1 MKFFSQGR
9 RKKTLLLGGI
19 ALVLAAV
26 VAVCFCCV
34 RIETPQQRQQ
44 RLASEAGITSS
55 WSTASAEVQVEPAP
69 AGSEPA
75 AQEEST
81 SSASVAAETSSRT
94 EASSGQTETS
104 GATQTS
110 QPPGTSTSVTA
121 SQPSAASSQT
131 SQPET
136 PQSNTVTVSI
146 SCKTALSYTGD
157 LGLSLPEDGMLLENA
172 RWEFTGSATVWDAFQ
187 AVCNA
192 NGIKY
197 FTTTSWSGEYIR
209 EIAGLAE
216 KACGSSSGWVYYL
229 NGQFSSRGISQQTLQ
244 DGDSIQFAYTVI
256 PGDSIPQ

>member
-1 MKFFSQGR
+1 MKFFSKGR
-9 RKKTLLLGGI
+9 RKKALLLGGI

-81 SSASVAAETSSRT
+81 SSASAAAETSSRT
-94 EASSGQTETS
+94 EASSGQAQTS
-104 GATQTS
+104 GTTQTS
-110 QPPGTSTSVTA
+110 QPPGTSASVTA
-121 SQPSAASSQT
+121 SQPSATSGAD

-146 SCKTALSYTGD
+146 FCKTALSYAGD
-157 LGLSLPEDGMLLENA
+157 LGLSLPENGMLLENA

-187 AVCNA
+187 AVCAA
-192 NGIKY
+192 NGI
-197 FTTTSWSGEYIR
+197 EYDAIPLPSTYIVR
-209 EIAGLAE
+209 IAGLAE
-216 KACGSSSGWVYYL
+216 KACGSTSGWVYYL
-229 NGQFSSRGISQQTLQ
+229 NGQFSSQGISQQTLQ
-244 DGDSIQFAYTVI
+244 DGDSIQFAYTVT
-256 PGDSIPQ
+256 PGDSVPQ